1 MRSIDNIVSFIY
13 DLPKYFIIVGAAFLL
28 HELSH
33 KFTAIRY
40 GYFAQFKLWQTGLLL
55 ALVMSFAV
63 GFVFAAPGA
72 VYIYGIN
79 DEKKDAKISLSG
91 PLVNMIVAL
100 VSLVSYRMF
109 FIPLLAQIAY
119 ISAFIGV
126 FNLLPF
132 GPLDGNKIFRH
143 EKVSWAI
150 LMGIGAF
157 IIFGL

>member
-1 MRSIDNIVSFIY
+1 MSFVY
-13 DLPKYFIIVGAAFLL
+13 DLPKYVIIVGAAFLL

-33 KFTAIRY
+33 KFTAIKY
-40 GYFAQFKLWQTGLLL
+40 GYFAQFRLWQTGLLL
-55 ALVMSFAV
+55 ALLMSFAV

-79 DEKKDAKISLSG
+79 DDKKDAKISLSG
-91 PLVNMIVAL
+91 PLSNMIVAV
-100 VSLVSYRMF
+100 VSLISYRAF

-132 GPLDGNKIFRH
+132 GTLDGNKIFKH
-143 EKVSWAI
+143 EKIPWII
-150 LMGIGAF
+150 LMGIGAL
-157 IIFGL
+157 IIFGI